1 MRHTAGWI
9 LGVAALALASAGAR
23 ADLLEDAK
31 ESGKVTVGIANEAPY
46 GYQTPEGELTGE
58 APEIA
63 KYILG
68 EMGIEDVEAV
78 ITEFGSLIPG
88 LKAGRFDM
96 VAAGMFVTPE
106 RCKQVDF
113 SEPTYGIG
121 QAFLVA
127 DGNPEGLQTYED
139 IKENSDST
147 LAVMAGAIERTYA
160 RDAGVPDDQ
169 VMVVPDTAA
178 GTAAV
183 QAGRADAFALT
194 SLSIRR
200 LAEGA
205 EGVEQA
211 PVLDEAVGGEP
222 EEKGVDGEVPPRRV
236 VDRFPIG
243 VPGGGSGRRRAA
255 ARAGARVGD
264 VDVLPPPG
272 DRDPV
277 DREMP
282 ARRHDLSNPRH
293 RRGERSQDLPGPPVR
308 KARDQQV
315 RVPRLPSL
323 DEVAEVPPDE
333 VHRPAGGRDRP
344 GEVPEQT
351 AKGGATE
358 QCTAQCFLHPI
369 DPV

>member
-205 EGVEQA
+205 EGVEIA
-211 PVLDEAVGGEP
+211 EP
-222 EEKGVDGEVPPRRV
+222 FGEVAGQSV
-236 VDRFPIG
+236 VGHGAFAFRPEDDAFRQEFNKHLADFIG
-243 VPGGGSGRRRAA
+243 SEKHLELVEPFGFTK
-255 ARAGARVGD
+255 D
-264 VDVLPPPG
+264 ELPQKTTEELCA
-272 DRDPV
+272 
-277 DREMP
+277 EM
-282 ARRHDLSNPRH
+282 
-293 RRGERSQDLPGPPVR
+293 
-308 KARDQQV
+308 
-315 RVPRLPSL
+315 
-323 DEVAEVPPDE
+323 
-333 VHRPAGGRDRP
+333 
-344 GEVPEQT
+344 
-351 AKGGATE
+351 
-358 QCTAQCFLHPI
+358 
-369 DPV
+369 

>member
-1 MRHTAGWI
+1 MKTTEAIMRYTAGWI
-9 LGVAALALASAGAR
+9 LGVAALALVSAGAR

-31 ESGKVTVGIANEAPY
+31 ESGKITVGIANEAPY

-106 RCKQVDF
+106 RCKQVAF

-127 DGNPEGLQTYED
+127 DGNPKELQTYED
-139 IKENSDST
+139 IKDNPDTT

-160 RDAGVPDDQ
+160 RDVGVPDDQ

-205 EGVEQA
+205 DGVEIA
-211 PVLDEAVGGEP
+211 EP
-222 EEKGVDGEVPPRRV
+222 FGEVAGQSV
-236 VDRFPIG
+236 VGHGAFAFRPEDDAFRQEFNKHLADFIG
-243 VPGGGSGRRRAA
+243 SEKHLALVEPFGFTKDELPQKTTEELCSG
-255 ARAGARVGD
+255 
-264 VDVLPPPG
+264 
-272 DRDPV
+272 
-277 DREMP
+277 M
-282 ARRHDLSNPRH
+282 
-293 RRGERSQDLPGPPVR
+293 
-308 KARDQQV
+308 
-315 RVPRLPSL
+315 
-323 DEVAEVPPDE
+323 
-333 VHRPAGGRDRP
+333 
-344 GEVPEQT
+344 
-351 AKGGATE
+351 
-358 QCTAQCFLHPI
+358 
-369 DPV
+369 

>member
-1 MRHTAGWI
+1 MHHTAGWI
-9 LGVAALALASAGAR
+9 LGIAALALAGASAR

-63 KYILG
+63 KHVLG
-68 EMGIEDVEAV
+68 EMGIEEVEAV

-106 RCKQVDF
+106 RCQQVAF

-127 DGNPEGLQTYED
+127 EGNPEGLQTYED
-139 IKENSDST
+139 ITANPDST

-169 VMVVPDTAA
+169 VMVVPDPSSGA
-178 GTAAV
+178 AAV

-200 LAEGA
+200 LADGTA
-205 EGVEQA
+205 GVEIAQ
-211 PVLDEAVGGEP
+211 PF
-222 EEKGVDGEVPPRRV
+222 GEVAGQSVLGHGAFAFRPEDDAFRQEFNRHLA
-236 VDRFPIG
+236 DFL
-243 VPGGGSGRRRAA
+243 GSEEHLALVEPFGFTK
-255 ARAGARVGD
+255 D
-264 VDVLPPPG
+264 ELP
-272 DRDPV
+272 
-277 DREMP
+277 
-282 ARRHDLSNPRH
+282 
-293 RRGERSQDLPGPPVR
+293 Q
-308 KARDQQV
+308 K
-315 RVPRLPSL
+315 
-323 DEVAEVPPDE
+323 
-333 VHRPAGGRDRP
+333 
-344 GEVPEQT
+344 
-351 AKGGATE
+351 ATE
-358 QCTAQCFLHPI
+358 ELCAEM
-369 DPV
+369 

>member
-1 MRHTAGWI
+1 MRPTSGWI
-9 LGVAALALASAGAR
+9 FGVATLALASAGAE
-23 ADLLEDAK
+23 ADLLEDAQ

-63 KYILG
+63 KHILA
-68 EMGIEDVEAV
+68 EMGIAETEAV

-106 RCKQVDF
+106 RCQQVAF

-127 DGNPEGLQTYED
+127 EGNPDGLQTYED
-139 IKENSDST
+139 LTANPDAT

-200 LAEGA
+200 LADGA
-205 EGVEQA
+205 EGVEIAEPFGEVAGQSVVGHGA
-211 PVLDEAVGGEP
+211 FAFRPEDEAFRQEFNQHLADFLGSEEHLALVEP
-222 EEKGVDGEVPPRRV
+222 FGFTKDELPQKTTEELC
-236 VDRFPIG
+236 
-243 VPGGGSGRRRAA
+243 A
-255 ARAGARVGD
+255 
-264 VDVLPPPG
+264 
-272 DRDPV
+272 
-277 DREMP
+277 EM
-282 ARRHDLSNPRH
+282 
-293 RRGERSQDLPGPPVR
+293 
-308 KARDQQV
+308 
-315 RVPRLPSL
+315 
-323 DEVAEVPPDE
+323 
-333 VHRPAGGRDRP
+333 
-344 GEVPEQT
+344 
-351 AKGGATE
+351 
-358 QCTAQCFLHPI
+358 
-369 DPV
+369 